1 MYVIDVYGTRPVFI
15 SGPPKAFFYRFFSC
29 SAFVVACVSAHRI
42 EPKIQKRFT
51 MTSARE
57 LFTGMRTTKKNQCKM
72 VPTRIPLACCTSDG
86 VEPGIPGE
94 PDENKKPKKNKK
106 HTKKR
111 INTSEICQSK
121 AFHIIFGNKDD
132 SRDSRIHE
140 KRTEQ
145 NNNII
150 EKKERNTDNKAA
162 LAVCACLGD
171 LCCSFQS
178 LRSVCVHGLFII
190 GRPILPIVNINAW
203 FSLHD

>member
-1 MYVIDVYGTRPVFI
+1 M
-15 SGPPKAFFYRFFSC
+15 K
-29 SAFVVACVSAHRI
+29 
-42 EPKIQKRFT
+42 
-51 MTSARE
+51 
-57 LFTGMRTTKKNQCKM
+57 TKKKQK
-72 VPTRIPLACCTSDG
+72 T
-86 VEPGIPGE
+86 
-94 PDENKKPKKNKK
+94 KK

-111 INTSEICQSK
+111 INASEICQSK

-132 SRDSRIHE
+132 NRDSRIHE

-178 LRSVCVHGLFII
+178 SRSVCVHGLFIF

-203 FSLHD
+203 FCLHD